1 MFFFYFQILKDR
13 CCGYLRTADNG
24 GQKEARK
31 MTICNME
38 NEEDLPISGYIMYP
52 PLELTP
58 EGKLRLADIRVT
70 PGWWQIT

>member
-1 MFFFYFQILKDR
+1 
-13 CCGYLRTADNG
+13 
-24 GQKEARK
+24 